1 MQSIYSK
8 SSEWGGTETSAVR
21 QRRPSFLQELVRELY
36 LLIYLI
42 CRNAKDKQTRGSRG
56 NAAKIG
62 LIKDELESPE
72 LGESVYKDA

>member
-1 MQSIYSK
+1 MGWNRDFSR
-8 SSEWGGTETSAVR
+8 SAEEAKLFAGAR
-21 QRRPSFLQELVRELY
+21 SRALPLNLSLF
-36 LLIYLI
+36 I
-42 CRNAKDKQTRGSRG
+42 CRNAKDKQNRGSRG